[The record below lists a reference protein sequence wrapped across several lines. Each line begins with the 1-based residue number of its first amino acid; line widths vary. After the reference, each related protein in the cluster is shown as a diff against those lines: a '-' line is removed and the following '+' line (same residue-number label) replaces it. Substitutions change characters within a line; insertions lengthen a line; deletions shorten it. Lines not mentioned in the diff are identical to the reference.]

1 MFRSC
6 GPCGSSVMLAVGAE
20 HTTVSGLPFSRE
32 NGFRVSARKA
42 FRPGSVS
49 AIKDPSGGEG
59 GRPDLLQ
66 VFKYPVFNFLEQ
78 VAKNPLNELSK
89 ETIFMRRRCGGLSYL
104 CAGCGP
110 CGSSVMLA
118 VGANNTY
125 DKRFT
130 APDMGG
136 LTLYTVLCR
145 EYVENTIPVRGI
157 SAGRLVA
164 VLLAPGSFLFSA
176 LTRLCN
182 KKAVVMLC
190 RGFGVPARLPVRGGL

>member
-6 GPCGSSVMLAVGAE
+6 GPLRSSAMLAVGAE

-49 AIKDPSGGEG
+49 AIKDPFGGEG

-89 ETIFMRRRCGGLSYL
+89 EMIFMRRRCGGLSYL

-118 VGANNTY
+118 VGARNTY

-145 EYVENTIPVRGI
+145 EYVENTRPARGI

-164 VLLAPGSFLFSA
+164 VFLAPGSFLFSA
-176 LTRLCN
+176 LERLYN
-182 KKAVVMLC
+182 KEAVVMLC
-190 RGFGVPARLPVRGGL
+190 RGFGVPAGLPVRGGL